1 MSSVTCPVAE
11 DQPSLAGAPLTD
23 EVRFNVLNHVNVPL
37 HVILPDD
44 EVKTL
49 LKQYGIVKEQLPKIR
64 SSDPAVRVIDG
75 KPGQV
80 VRITRRSPTA
90 GTATAFRL
98 VVEAL

>member
-1 MSSVTCPVAE
+1 MS
-11 DQPSLAGAPLTD
+11 LLTD

-44 EVKTL
+44 EVKAL

-64 SSDPAVRVIDG
+64 SSDPAVRVING
-75 KPGQV
+75 QPGQV